1 MTLDELMNQ
10 YGNWGLHDL
19 DIDLVVPDE
28 NGVTVY
34 ASFTEMSDDGK
45 PVCEHGLIVKGK
57 FTLLSDEYIEN
68 KEDISTHCT
77 HIEKQPDGT
86 YSMSAV
92 GDCFDFSVDSDLDV
106 AVLPSKEYYKL
117 CKKFR
122 KNPQKR

>member
-45 PVCEHGLIVKGK
+45 PVCEHGLIVKAN
-57 FTLLSDEYIEN
+57 SRCYRMN
-68 KEDISTHCT
+68 ISRAKKTFQLIAPT
-77 HIEKQPDGT
+77 
-86 YSMSAV
+86 
-92 GDCFDFSVDSDLDV
+92 
-106 AVLPSKEYYKL
+106 SKNNL
-117 CKKFR
+117 TA
-122 KNPQKR
+122 PTA